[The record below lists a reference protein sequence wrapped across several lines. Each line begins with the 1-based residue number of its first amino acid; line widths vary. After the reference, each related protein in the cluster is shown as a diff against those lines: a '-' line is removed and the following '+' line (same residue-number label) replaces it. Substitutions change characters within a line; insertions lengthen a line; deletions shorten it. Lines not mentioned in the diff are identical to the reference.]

1 MGTVSSASKDFTK
14 KNDSQNTSS
23 EYEIKQLISIKDINI
38 KNSYQGQSETTENTK
53 ITDKNDQIILY
64 PFEWKEGGNEVLIYG
79 SFAENW
85 NKKTVMKKDLNT
97 GIFQAFIEVPRG
109 RHEFKFV
116 VDQKWVCS
124 QYYDRVTNKNNI
136 TNNVID
142 LTNYIPPQLTNNN
155 NINVSSSNKKRR
167 KSTKNTIDY
176 GCNYPKKSEVN
187 LEAPILPQNF
197 FPSFNLDIQ
206 SKQEFL
212 QKTFIKNIS
221 FDKTKNLVE
230 NNTFKSILT
239 ISHEKLLHICH
250 NVESNNDNDQY
261 LRFSITQ
268 RSKHKFL
275 TLVYYTPKK

>member
-1 MGTVSSASKDFTK
+1 MGTVSSASKDITK

-23 EYEIKQLISIKDINI
+23 EYEIKQLNSIKDINNI
-38 KNSYQGQSETTENTK
+38 NSYQGQSETTENTK
-53 ITDKNDQIILY
+53 ITDKNEQLILY
-64 PFEWKEGGNEVLIYG
+64 PFEWKEGGNEVEIYG

-85 NKKTVMKKDLNT
+85 NKKTEMKKNLNT

-142 LTNYIPPQLTNNN
+142 LTNYIPPQVINSN
-155 NINVSSSNKKRR
+155 NISNKKKR
-167 KSTKNTIDY
+167 KSTIDY
-176 GCNYPKKSEVN
+176 GCNYPKKTEVN
-187 LEAPILPQNF
+187 LEAPNLPQNY
-197 FPSFNLDIQ
+197 FPIFNLDFQ

-212 QKTFIKNIS
+212 QKVYLKDIS
-221 FDKTKNLVE
+221 FDKTKTLLE

-250 NVESNNDNDQY
+250 NVESNNVNDKY
-261 LRFSITQ
+261 IRTSLTQ
-268 RSKHKFL
+268 RTKHKFL

>member
-1 MGTVSSASKDFTK
+1 MGTVSSASKDITK

-23 EYEIKQLISIKDINI
+23 EYEIKQFNSIKDINNI
-38 KNSYQGQSETTENTK
+38 NSYQGQSETTENTK
-53 ITDKNDQIILY
+53 ITDKNEQLILY
-64 PFEWKEGGNEVLIYG
+64 PFEWKEGGNEVEIYG

-85 NKKTVMKKDLNT
+85 NKKTEMKKNLNT

-142 LTNYIPPQLTNNN
+142 LTNYIPPQVINSN
-155 NINVSSSNKKRR
+155 NISNKKKR

-176 GCNYPKKSEVN
+176 GCNYPKKTEVN
-187 LEAPILPQNF
+187 LEAPNLPQNY
-197 FPSFNLDIQ
+197 FPIFNLDFQ

-212 QKTFIKNIS
+212 QKVYLKDIS
-221 FDKTKNLVE
+221 FDKTKTLLE

-250 NVESNNDNDQY
+250 NVESNNDNDKY
-261 LRFSITQ
+261 IRTSLTQ
-268 RSKHKFL
+268 RTKHKFL

>member
-1 MGTVSSASKDFTK
+1 MGTVSSASKDITK

-23 EYEIKQLISIKDINI
+23 EYEIKQLNSIKDINN
-38 KNSYQGQSETTENTK
+38 KNSYQGQSETTENSK

-142 LTNYIPPQLTNNN
+142 LTNYIPPQVNN
-155 NINVSSSNKKRR
+155 NINVSSSNKKKR

-187 LEAPILPQNF
+187 LEAPILTQNF
-197 FPSFNLDIQ
+197 LPSFNLDIQ

-212 QKTFIKNIS
+212 QKVFIKDIS

-250 NVESNNDNDQY
+250 NIESNTDNDQY
-261 LRFSITQ
+261 VRFSLTQ

>member
-23 EYEIKQLISIKDINI
+23 EYEIKQFNSIKDINNI
-38 KNSYQGQSETTENTK
+38 NSYQGQSETTENTK
-53 ITDKNDQIILY
+53 ITDKNEQLILY

-142 LTNYIPPQLTNNN
+142 LTNYIPPQVINSN
-155 NINVSSSNKKRR
+155 NISNKKKR

-212 QKTFIKNIS
+212 QKVYLKDIS
-221 FDKTKNLVE
+221 FDKTKTLLE

-250 NVESNNDNDQY
+250 NVENNYDNDNKY
-261 LRFSITQ
+261 IRTALTQ
-268 RSKHKFL
+268 RNKHKFL

>member
-23 EYEIKQLISIKDINI
+23 EYEIKQFNSIKDINNI
-38 KNSYQGQSETTENTK
+38 NSYQGQSETTENTK
-53 ITDKNDQIILY
+53 ITDKNEQLILY

-142 LTNYIPPQLTNNN
+142 LTNYIPPQVINSN
-155 NINVSSSNKKRR
+155 NISNKKKR

-212 QKTFIKNIS
+212 QKVYLKDIS
-221 FDKTKNLVE
+221 FDKTKTLLE

-250 NVESNNDNDQY
+250 NVENNYDNDNDNKY
-261 LRFSITQ
+261 IRTALTQ
-268 RSKHKFL
+268 RNKHKFL

>member
-23 EYEIKQLISIKDINI
+23 EYEIKQFNSIKDINNI
-38 KNSYQGQSETTENTK
+38 NSYQGQSETTENTK

-142 LTNYIPPQLTNNN
+142 LTNYIPPQVINSN
-155 NINVSSSNKKRR
+155 NISNKKKR

-176 GCNYPKKSEVN
+176 GCNYPKKTEVN
-187 LEAPILPQNF
+187 LEAPNLPQNF

-250 NVESNNDNDQY
+250 NVESNNDNDKY
-261 LRFSITQ
+261 IRTSLTQ

>member
-1 MGTVSSASKDFTK
+1 MGTVSSASKDITK

-23 EYEIKQLISIKDINI
+23 EYEIKQFNSIKDINNI
-38 KNSYQGQSETTENTK
+38 NSYQGQSETTENTK
-53 ITDKNDQIILY
+53 ITDKNEQLILY
-64 PFEWKEGGNEVLIYG
+64 PFEWKEGGNEVEIYG

-85 NKKTVMKKDLNT
+85 NKKTEMKKNLNT
-97 GIFQAFIEVPRG
+97 GIFQALIEVPRG

-124 QYYDRVTNKNNI
+124 QFYDRVTNKNNI

-142 LTNYIPPQLTNNN
+142 LTNYIPPQVINSN
-155 NINVSSSNKKRR
+155 NISNKKKR

-176 GCNYPKKSEVN
+176 GCNYPKKTEVN
-187 LEAPILPQNF
+187 LEAPNLPQNY
-197 FPSFNLDIQ
+197 FPIFNLDFQ

-212 QKTFIKNIS
+212 QKVFLKDIS
-221 FDKTKNLVE
+221 FDKTKTVVE

-250 NVESNNDNDQY
+250 NVESNNDNDKY
-261 LRFSITQ
+261 IRTSLTQ
-268 RSKHKFL
+268 RTKHKFL

>member
-1 MGTVSSASKDFTK
+1 MK
-14 KNDSQNTSS
+14 KN
-23 EYEIKQLISIKDINI
+23 
-38 KNSYQGQSETTENTK
+38 
-53 ITDKNDQIILY
+53 
-64 PFEWKEGGNEVLIYG
+64 
-79 SFAENW
+79 
-85 NKKTVMKKDLNT
+85 LNT

-142 LTNYIPPQLTNNN
+142 LTNYIPPQVINSN
-155 NINVSSSNKKRR
+155 NISNKKKR
-167 KSTKNTIDY
+167 KSTIDY
-176 GCNYPKKSEVN
+176 GCNYPKKTEVN
-187 LEAPILPQNF
+187 LEAPNLPQNY
-197 FPSFNLDIQ
+197 FPIFNLDFQ

-212 QKTFIKNIS
+212 QKVFLKDIS
-221 FDKTKNLVE
+221 FDKTKTVVE

-250 NVESNNDNDQY
+250 NVESNNVNDKY
-261 LRFSITQ
+261 IRTSLTQ

>member
-1 MGTVSSASKDFTK
+1 MGTISSASKDITK

-23 EYEIKQLISIKDINI
+23 EYEIKQLNSIKDINNI
-38 KNSYQGQSETTENTK
+38 NSYQGQSETTENTK

-116 VDQKWVCS
+116 VDQKWICS

-142 LTNYIPPQLTNNN
+142 LTNYIPPQVNN
-155 NINVSSSNKKRR
+155 NIHVSSSNKKKR

-187 LEAPILPQNF
+187 LEAPNLPQNF

-212 QKTFIKNIS
+212 QKVFIKDIS

-250 NVESNNDNDQY
+250 NVESNSDNDQY
-261 LRFSITQ
+261 VRFSITQ
-268 RSKHKFL
+268 RSKK
-275 TLVYYTPKK
+275 

>member
-1 MGTVSSASKDFTK
+1 MGTVSSASKDITK

-23 EYEIKQLISIKDINI
+23 EYEIKQFNSIKDINNI
-38 KNSYQGQSETTENTK
+38 NSYQGQSETTENTK
-53 ITDKNDQIILY
+53 ITDKNEQLILY
-64 PFEWKEGGNEVLIYG
+64 PFEWKEGGNEVEIYG

-85 NKKTVMKKDLNT
+85 NKKTEMKKNLNT
-97 GIFQAFIEVPRG
+97 GIFQALIEVPRG

-124 QYYDRVTNKNNI
+124 QFYDRVTNKNNI

-142 LTNYIPPQLTNNN
+142 LTNYIPPQVINSN
-155 NINVSSSNKKRR
+155 NISNKKKR

-176 GCNYPKKSEVN
+176 GCNYPKKTEVN
-187 LEAPILPQNF
+187 LEAPNLPQNY
-197 FPSFNLDIQ
+197 FPIFNLDFQ

-212 QKTFIKNIS
+212 QKVYLKDLS
-221 FDKTKNLVE
+221 FDKTKTVVE

-250 NVESNNDNDQY
+250 NVESNNDNDKY
-261 LRFSITQ
+261 IRISLTQ